1 MITWTM
7 EERRALHALWGEEPW
22 PVGWR
27 AWRERLAYVLGEDRA
42 WTSSDT
48 LWLGGDAVLAVLA
61 LRAAVRA
68 RPSGVHLWCPPL
80 GWEEAPAV
88 WAALPDSAER
98 LAALLGQ
105 RGGRPMAEVL
115 GTVLGDTKALSDVHG
130 GRVARVEGEVSCAP
144 HPTGKGIL
152 WVARPSRT
160 HARPAKGEAEAALRA
175 LHNRVLRHLDVWPG
189 KTVAFIG
196 GRSAQTHRIVAEI
209 WLKKGEKGSI
219 IHEEALSFSYPR
231 SISEAMTLWWE
242 AVESLTCHVPTENPD
257 RCA

>member
-1 MITWTM
+1 MATWTM
-7 EERRALHALWGEEPW
+7 EERRALHALWGQEPW

-27 AWRERLAYVLGEDRA
+27 AWRDRLAFALGEDRA
-42 WTSSDT
+42 WVAADT

-88 WAALPDSAER
+88 WAALPDSASR
-98 LAALLGQ
+98 LAGMLGMQ
-105 RGGRPMAEVL
+105 VGRSMGEVL
-115 GTVLGDTKALSDVHG
+115 EAVWADSKALSEVHG
-130 GRVARVEGEVSCAP
+130 GRVARVEGEVQCAP
-144 HPTGKGIL
+144 HPTGGGVL
-152 WVARPSRT
+152 WVSRPSRT
-160 HARPAKGEAEAALRA
+160 NPRPANGEAEVSLRA
-175 LHNRVLRHLDVWPG
+175 LHNRVVRHLDVWPG
-189 KTVAFIG
+189 KTATFVG
-196 GRSAQTHRIVAEI
+196 GKAAKKHQIVAEI
-209 WLKKGEKGSI
+209 WLKKGEKASI

-242 AVESLTCHVPTENPD
+242 AVDSLTCHVPTEKPD